1 MSISGVENISPTDSI
16 VQVMRDFQK
25 TLFFAKNI
33 RESRY
38 YIMLFAD
45 YIEDQEREIEV
56 WRS

>member
-1 MSISGVENISPTDSI
+1 MENISPKDLI

-25 TLFFAKNI
+25 VLFFAKNI
-33 RESRY
+33 RENRY

>member
-1 MSISGVENISPTDSI
+1 MSISGVENISLTNSI
-16 VQVMRDFQK
+16 VQVMRGFQK
-25 TLFFAKNI
+25 ILFFAKNI
-33 RESRY
+33 RENRY